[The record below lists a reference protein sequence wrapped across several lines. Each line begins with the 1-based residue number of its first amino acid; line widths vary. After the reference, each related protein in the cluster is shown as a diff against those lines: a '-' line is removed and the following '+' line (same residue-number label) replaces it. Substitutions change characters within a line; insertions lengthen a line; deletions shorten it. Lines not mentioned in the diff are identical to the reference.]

1 MIQVK
6 ENNNKKDYN
15 NNNIDSSGFSGGL
28 EGKES
33 ACKCRRQ
40 KRHSFIPWVRKIPWS
55 RKWQHALVFLSGKA
69 HGQRNLA
76 GYSPCKEAETTQQ
89 LSMHTWVFNANV
101 LNTHINR

>member
-33 ACKCRRQ
+33 ACKCRR
-40 KRHSFIPWVRKIPWS
+40 SWLDIWVKKILWR
-55 RKWQHALVFLSGKA
+55 RKWQPTSVFLPGEF
-69 HGQRNLA
+69 HGREIWQATVL
-76 GYSPCKEAETTQQ
+76 GVEKSWTL
-89 LSMHTWVFNANV
+89 LSY
-101 LNTHINR
+101 